1 MLVKS
6 QNTACNS

>member
-6 QNTACNS
+6 QWAFLL